1 MSGMSAV
8 TGNLGAD
15 PEVRDVNG
23 QRVCNFRVAVRVGY
37 GDRAVTVWRDVS
49 VWGKPAEWAGEL
61 RKGDRVTVM
70 GEMTAREHNGTIYE
84 GIRAQSVTAH
94 ERRDRDGD
102 QRGSTGQRSDSQ
114 RGSNSGSN
122 GNNGGWGGGGQW

>member
-1 MSGMSAV
+1 MSGMTSMI
-8 TGNLGAD
+8 GNLGAD

-23 QRVCNFRVAVRVGY
+23 QQVCNFRVACKLGY

-49 VWGKPAEWAGEL
+49 VWGKPAEWAAEL

-70 GEMTAREHNGTIYE
+70 GEMTAREHNGAIYE

-94 ERRDRDGD
+94 ERRDRDSG
-102 QRGSTGQRSDSQ
+102 QRGSNGGNGSQ
-114 RGSNSGSN
+114 RGSNGSN
-122 GNNGGWGGGGQW
+122 GGNSGGWGGGQW